1 MNDFSTKCVHVM
13 EFSTKYVCVMNY
25 RTSKVSF
32 HKIEIP
38 KNDINTSRYADE
50 GKYIEDWLNDNTD
63 YNSDCYY
70 MSSSEPI
77 QITVY

>member
-1 MNDFSTKCVHVM
+1 MN

-38 KNDINTSRYADE
+38 KNDIGSFISNSRYANE
-50 GKYIEDWLNDNTD
+50 EECIEDWLNNNTD

-70 MSSSEPI
+70 MSSDEPI
-77 QITVY
+77 QITIY

>member
-1 MNDFSTKCVHVM
+1 MN

-25 RTSKVSF
+25 RTTKVSF
-32 HKIEIP
+32 YKIDIP
-38 KNDINTSRYADE
+38 KNDIDSNKCADE
-50 GKYIEDWLNDNTD
+50 GEYIEDWLNNNTD

>member
-1 MNDFSTKCVHVM
+1 MS

-25 RTSKVSF
+25 STSKVSF
-32 HKIEIP
+32 HKIDIDTNRYFDEI
-38 KNDINTSRYADE
+38 E
-50 GKYIEDWLNDNTD
+50 YIEDWLNNNTD

>member
-1 MNDFSTKCVHVM
+1 MS

-25 RTSKVSF
+25 STSKVSF
-32 HKIEIP
+32 YKIDIP
-38 KNDINTSRYADE
+38 KNDIDPNRYFDE
-50 GKYIEDWLNDNTD
+50 IEYIEDWLNNNTD

>member
-1 MNDFSTKCVHVM
+1 MND

-38 KNDINTSRYADE
+38 KNDINSNRYADE
-50 GKYIEDWLNDNTD
+50 GEYIEDWLNNNTD

-70 MSSSEPI
+70 MSSDEPI

>member
-1 MNDFSTKCVHVM
+1 MS

-25 RTSKVSF
+25 STSKVSF
-32 HKIEIP
+32 YKIDIP
-38 KNDINTSRYADE
+38 KNDIDSNKYADE
-50 GKYIEDWLNDNTD
+50 GEYIEDWLNNNTD

-70 MSSSEPI
+70 MSSNESI